1 MSLIDIFLVIICGVA
16 IFASISL
23 YLCGSNFISKTK
35 KGKLILENQQLKET
49 NKLLQE
55 EVQKWKDLALE
66 NNIKATQGY
75 NTIYGFPI
83 INSFSQMQVNDIK
96 VSKILRKKNNG
107 FKSKR
112 YGDKFEEKYEK
123 LENYDE
129 IIKEYD
135 KLQELEPYYLEG
147 YADGIADKGKD
158 HKIKKGENNE
168 NRT

>member
-1 MSLIDIFLVIICGVA
+1 MNLIDIFLVIICGVA

-35 KGKLILENQQLKET
+35 KGKLILENEQLKET

-66 NNIKATQGY
+66 NNIEATRGHITLSGCRFADGV
-75 NTIYGFPI
+75 NTT
-83 INSFSQMQVNDIK
+83 INSFSQMQVNNIK

-107 FKSKR
+107 FKSKK

-135 KLQELEPYYLEG
+135 KLQEFEPYYLEG
-147 YADGIADKGKD
+147 YADGIADKC
-158 HKIKKGENNE
+158 KGGNK
-168 NRT
+168 